1 MHLNYGK
8 TKKIKL
14 NIDMEIL
21 TYSMKWLEVVLRW
34 GHVLFAVLWVGN
46 SFLFNYLD
54 NKLNK
59 DISGDD
65 VDGEGYLMHSG
76 YYYKLLRLK
85 KSPPPQY
92 LNSLVIFKWQSY
104 LTFVTGILLLIIIY
118 YYNSGILM
126 VDKRILEIKPLYAI
140 LISVVSLVISW
151 FVYDLLCK
159 SKIINNNK
167 IFISIIFIFLAVI
180 SFGFTKIFGPK
191 FAFLSVGLIIGSNMF
206 GNVFT
211 VIIPNQM
218 NIINS
223 SKKNEKFDTNLSL
236 AAKQRSIHN
245 NYSTFLVLFIML
257 SGHYSFIVYHKY
269 NWLILC
275 LAALL
280 SGTARHYFNLRGRNI
295 HRLYILISSFLSL
308 VVLAVLLLIF
318 KN

>member
-1 MHLNYGK
+1 
-8 TKKIKL
+8 
-14 NIDMEIL
+14 MEL
-21 TYSMKWLEVVLRW
+21 VPYALKWLELVLRW
-34 GHVLFAVLWVGN
+34 GHVLFAILWVGN

-59 DISGDD
+59 DISSEDI
-65 VDGEGYLMHSG
+65 DGEGYLMHSG
-76 YYYKLLRLK
+76 YYYKLTRLK
-85 KSPPPQY
+85 KSPPLQY

-104 LTFVTGILLLIIIY
+104 LTFVTGVLLLIVIY
-118 YYNSGILM
+118 YYNSEVLM
-126 VDKRILEIKPLYAI
+126 VDKRILQISPLYAI
-140 LISVVSLVISW
+140 LISLLSLIVSW
-151 FVYDLLCK
+151 FVYDFLCK
-159 SKIINNNK
+159 SKLINNN
-167 IFISIIFIFLAVI
+167 ILFISIIFILLIIV
-180 SFGFTKIFGPK
+180 SFILTKIFGPK
-191 FAFLSVGLIIGSNMF
+191 FAFLSVGLIIGTNMF

-223 SKKNEKFDTNLSL
+223 SKKNEKFDANLFL

-257 SGHYSFIVYHKY
+257 SGHYSFIVYNKY

-275 LAALL
+275 LVALI
-280 SGTARHYFNLRGRNI
+280 SVTARHYFNLRGRNI
-295 HRLYILISSFLSL
+295 HRLYILISSILSL

>member
-1 MHLNYGK
+1 MDLIPY
-8 TKKIKL
+8 TL
-14 NIDMEIL
+14 
-21 TYSMKWLEVVLRW
+21 KWLELILRW
-34 GHVLFAVLWVGN
+34 GHVLFAILWVGN

-59 DISGDD
+59 SITSNDI
-65 VDGEGYLMHSG
+65 DGEGYLMHSG
-76 YYYKLLRLK
+76 YYYKLTRLK
-85 KSPPPQY
+85 KSPPLEY

-118 YYNSGILM
+118 YYNSSILM
-126 VDKRILEIKPLYAI
+126 VDKRVLEITSLNAI
-140 LISVVSLVISW
+140 LISIVSLVISW
-151 FVYDLLCK
+151 FIYDFLCK
-159 SKIINNNK
+159 SKIIKNNVL
-167 IFISIIFIFLAVI
+167 FILIIFILLTLV
-180 SFGFTKIFGPK
+180 SFGLTKIFGPQ
-191 FAFLSVGLIIGSNMF
+191 FAFLSVGLIIASNMF

-211 VIIPNQM
+211 VIIPNQK

-223 SKKNEKFDTNLSL
+223 SLKNEKFDTSLSL

-275 LAALL
+275 LVALI
-280 SGTARHYFNLRGRNI
+280 SATARHFFNLRGKNI
-295 HRLYILISSFLSL
+295 HRLNILIFSILAL
-308 VVLAVLLLIF
+308 IALAVFLFIF

>member
-1 MHLNYGK
+1 M
-8 TKKIKL
+8 
-14 NIDMEIL
+14 DIL
-21 TYSMKWLEVVLRW
+21 PYSLKWLELILRW
-34 GHVLFAVLWVGN
+34 GHVLFAILWVGN

-59 DISGDD
+59 NISSNIA
-65 VDGEGYLMHSG
+65 DGEGYLMHSG
-76 YYYKLLRLK
+76 YFYKLTRLK
-85 KSPPPQY
+85 KSPPVNY
-92 LNSLVIFKWQSY
+92 LKSLVIFKWQSY
-104 LTFVTGILLLIIIY
+104 LTFITGILLLIIIY

-126 VDKRILEIKPLYAI
+126 VDKRVMEITPINAI
-140 LISVVSLVISW
+140 LISILSLVFSW
-151 FVYDLLCK
+151 IVYDFLCK
-159 SKIINNNK
+159 SPIIKNN
-167 IFISIIFIFLAVI
+167 ILFIFVSILLLFLA
-180 SFGFTKIFGPK
+180 SFGLTKIFGPK
-191 FAFLSVGLIIGSNMF
+191 FAFLSIGLIIGTNMF

-223 SKKNEKFDTNLSL
+223 SKNNKKFDMSLSL

-275 LAALL
+275 LVAVISAI
-280 SGTARHYFNLRGRNI
+280 ARHYFNLRGKNI
-295 HRLYILISSFLSL
+295 HRLNILIFSILALIS
-308 VVLAVLLLIF
+308 LAVLLFIF

>member
-1 MHLNYGK
+1 
-8 TKKIKL
+8 
-14 NIDMEIL
+14 MEL
-21 TYSMKWLEVVLRW
+21 VPYALKWLELVLRW
-34 GHVLFAVLWVGN
+34 GHVLFAILWVGN

-59 DISGDD
+59 DISSEDI
-65 VDGEGYLMHSG
+65 DGEGYLMHSG
-76 YYYKLLRLK
+76 YYYKLTRLK
-85 KSPPPQY
+85 KSPPLQY

-104 LTFVTGILLLIIIY
+104 LTFVTGVLLLIVIY
-118 YYNSGILM
+118 YYNSGVLM
-126 VDKRILEIKPLYAI
+126 VDKRVLQISPLYAI
-140 LISVVSLVISW
+140 LISLLSLIVSW
-151 FVYDLLCK
+151 FVYDFLCK
-159 SKIINNNK
+159 SKLINNN
-167 IFISIIFIFLAVI
+167 ILFISIIFILLIIV
-180 SFGFTKIFGPK
+180 SFILTKIFGPK
-191 FAFLSVGLIIGSNMF
+191 FAFLSVGLIIGTNMF

-223 SKKNEKFDTNLSL
+223 SKKNEKFDTSLSL

-275 LAALL
+275 LVALI
-280 SGTARHYFNLRGRNI
+280 SVTARHYFNLRGRNI
-295 HRLYILISSFLSL
+295 HRLYILISSILSL

>member
-1 MHLNYGK
+1 M
-8 TKKIKL
+8 
-14 NIDMEIL
+14 DIL
-21 TYSMKWLEVVLRW
+21 PYSLKWLELILRW
-34 GHVLFAVLWVGN
+34 GHVLFAILWVGT

-59 DISGDD
+59 NISSNIA
-65 VDGEGYLMHSG
+65 DGEGYLMHSG
-76 YYYKLLRLK
+76 YFYKLTRLK
-85 KSPPPQY
+85 KSPPVNY
-92 LNSLVIFKWQSY
+92 LKSLVIFKWQSY
-104 LTFVTGILLLIIIY
+104 LTFITGILLLIIIY

-126 VDKRILEIKPLYAI
+126 VDKRVMEITPINAI
-140 LISVVSLVISW
+140 LISILSLVFSW
-151 FVYDLLCK
+151 IVYDFLCK
-159 SKIINNNK
+159 SPIIKNN
-167 IFISIIFIFLAVI
+167 ILFIFVSILLLFLA
-180 SFGFTKIFGPK
+180 SFGLTKIFGPK
-191 FAFLSVGLIIGSNMF
+191 FAFLSIGLIIGTNMF

-223 SKKNEKFDTNLSL
+223 SKNNKKFDMSLSL

-275 LAALL
+275 LVAVISAI
-280 SGTARHYFNLRGRNI
+280 ARHYFNLRGKNI
-295 HRLYILISSFLSL
+295 HRLNILIFSILALIS
-308 VVLAVLLLIF
+308 LAVLLFIF

>member
-1 MHLNYGK
+1 
-8 TKKIKL
+8 
-14 NIDMEIL
+14 MEFIPYTL
-21 TYSMKWLEVVLRW
+21 KWLELILRW
-34 GHVLFAVLWVGN
+34 GHVLFAILWVGN

-59 DISGDD
+59 DISSNDI
-65 VDGEGYLMHSG
+65 DGEGYLMHSG
-76 YYYKLLRLK
+76 YFYKLTRLK
-85 KSPPPQY
+85 KSPPIEY
-92 LNSLVIFKWQSY
+92 LKSLVIFKWQSY
-104 LTFVTGILLLIIIY
+104 LTFITGILLLIIIY

-126 VDKRILEIKPLYAI
+126 VDKRVLEITPFNAI
-140 LISVVSLVISW
+140 LISIVSLIVSW
-151 FVYDLLCK
+151 FIYDFLCK
-159 SKIINNNK
+159 SKIIENN
-167 IFISIIFIFLAVI
+167 ILFTSIIFVLLVLI
-180 SFGFTKIFGPK
+180 SFGLTKIFGLK

-223 SKKNEKFDTNLSL
+223 SSKNEKFDTSLSL

-269 NWLILC
+269 NWLILS
-275 LAALL
+275 LVALI
-280 SGTARHYFNLRGRNI
+280 SVAARHYFNLRGKNI
-295 HRLYILISSFLSL
+295 HRLYILIFSILTL
-308 VVLAVLLLIF
+308 VLLAVLLFIF